1 MKLDFNG
8 LSPELLKGVNE
19 VKGQLG
25 IELCECGI
33 QVDVN
38 QGGEGINIVRNGD
51 RITLTYGKTH
61 EFFRALSQIKYVYD
75 TGRSVNESTFTT
87 DLCFMADVSRNAVM
101 NMKSIKRMIR
111 YMALMGYSSFMLYT
125 EDTFEVEG
133 YPYFGYMRGRYS
145 HDELREVDDYAYCFG
160 IEVIPCIQTLAHLS
174 AALRWPEMATFSD
187 TSDMLLVGDEKTYEF
202 IDAML
207 KTCKKCFRSNKI
219 NIGMDEAAELGL
231 GKYLRINGYR
241 NQHEIMLEH
250 LNKVTNMCHEAG
262 YHPMIWSDMFFRMV
276 IPGGGY
282 YSRDV
287 EIPQHIIDLVPEGL
301 TIIYWD
307 YYKKD
312 APYFAHMVD
321 CHLKFKNNPIA
332 FAGGAWKWSG
342 FAPSNRYSIRFTEMQ
357 MKVCREKGLRDIM
370 VTCWGDD
377 GADAAQFSAL
387 GGLIYFAEA
396 VYNESPDNALLNRR
410 ALECLEISYDD
421 LLVLDDVNQMPGID
435 ISDEM
440 INPSKYLLYNDPLAG
455 LMDAHFLPGET
466 AKAFSENAVK
476 LEALADHSV
485 HGYLYETMAKLCRVL
500 ELKAELSL
508 DIRNAYKANDR
519 EALNKAANEIIPE
532 CITRLESFVEAF
544 RRQWYYENKTF
555 LFANQ
560 EIRLGGLKERLYS
573 TAARIN
579 EYLAGEVE
587 KIEELEQPVL
597 EFKPRDPRKNTYPY
611 FCHNLWEPNAVVG
624 VM

>member
-1 MKLDFNG
+1 MKINFRG
-8 LSPELLKGVNE
+8 IEEKLLWGVNE
-19 VKGQLG
+19 VKDQLD
-25 IELCECGI
+25 IELVESGVT
-33 QVDVN
+33 VDVKKC
-38 QGGEGINIVRNGD
+38 GEGISVVKNGYNIE
-51 RITLTYGKTH
+51 LTYGKDN
-61 EFFRALSQIKYVYD
+61 EFFRALSQIKYVYES
-75 TGRSVNESTFTT
+75 GNAVNEKTFAT

-133 YPYFGYMRGRYS
+133 YPYFGHMRGRYS
-145 HDELREVDDYAYCFG
+145 KEELREVDDYAYGFG

-174 AALRWPEMATFSD
+174 AALRWREMRPITD
-187 TSDMLLVGDEKTYEF
+187 TSDILLVGDEGTYAF

-207 KTCKKCFRSNKI
+207 KTCKECFRSKKI
-219 NIGMDEAAELGL
+219 NIGMDEAADLGL
-231 GKYLRINGYR
+231 GRYLRKNGYR

-250 LNKVTNMCHEAG
+250 LNKVTKMCHDMG
-262 YHPMIWSDMFFRMV
+262 YYPMIWSDMFFRMV

-312 APYFAHMVD
+312 APYFSHMVD

-342 FAPSNRYSIRFTEMQ
+342 FAPNNKYSIRFTEMQ
-357 MKVCREKGLRDIM
+357 MKVCREKGLGDII

-377 GADAAQFSAL
+377 GAEAAQFSAL
-387 GGLIYFAEA
+387 GGIVYFAEA
-396 VYNESPDNALLNRR
+396 VYAESPDNATLNRR
-410 ALECLEISYDD
+410 ALECVGISYDD
-421 LLVLDDVNQMPGID
+421 LLVLDDVNQMPNID

-440 INPSKYLLYNDPLAG
+440 INPSKYLLYNDPIGG
-455 LMDAHFLPGET
+455 LMDAHLVPGET
-466 AKAFSENAVK
+466 GKAFGENAEK
-476 LEALADHSV
+476 LEALADHPI
-485 HGYLYETMAKLCRVL
+485 HGYLYDTMAKLCRVL
-500 ELKAELSL
+500 EVKAELSL
-508 DIRNAYKANDR
+508 NIRNAYKEGDR
-519 EALNKAANEIIPE
+519 EVLAKAANDIIPE
-532 CITRLESFVEAF
+532 CIERLEAFIEAF
-544 RRQWYYENKTF
+544 RYQWYYENKTF
-555 LFANQ
+555 VFANH
-560 EIRLGGLKERLYS
+560 EIRLGGLKERLS
-573 TAARIN
+573 SAAALLRS
-579 EYLAGEVE
+579 YLAGDIE

-597 EFKPRDPRKNTYPY
+597 EFEKIDPESAKYPY
-611 FCHNLWEPNAVVG
+611 ICPNLWHRNSVVG

>member
-1 MKLDFNG
+1 MKINFRGID
-8 LSPELLKGVNE
+8 EKLLWGVNE
-19 VKGQLG
+19 VKDQLD
-25 IELCECGI
+25 IELVESGVT
-33 QVDVN
+33 VDVKKC
-38 QGGEGINIVRNGD
+38 GEGISVVKNGYNVE
-51 RITLTYGKTH
+51 LTYGKDN
-61 EFFRALSQIKYVYD
+61 EFFRALSQIKYVYES
-75 TGRSVNESTFTT
+75 GNAVNEKTFAT

-133 YPYFGYMRGRYS
+133 YPYFGHMRGRYS
-145 HDELREVDDYAYCFG
+145 KEELREVDDYAYGFG

-174 AALRWPEMATFSD
+174 AALRWREMRPITD
-187 TSDMLLVGDEKTYEF
+187 TSDILLVGDEGTYAF

-207 KTCKKCFRSNKI
+207 KTCKECFRSKKI
-219 NIGMDEAAELGL
+219 NIGMDEAADLGL
-231 GKYLRINGYR
+231 GRYLRKNGYR

-250 LNKVTNMCHEAG
+250 LNKVTKMCHDMG

-312 APYFAHMVD
+312 APYFSHMVD

-342 FAPSNRYSIRFTEMQ
+342 FAPNNKYSIRFTEMQ
-357 MKVCREKGLRDIM
+357 MKVCREKGLGDII

-377 GADAAQFSAL
+377 GAEAAQFSAL
-387 GGLIYFAEA
+387 GGIVYFAEA
-396 VYNESPDNALLNRR
+396 VYTESPDNATLNRR
-410 ALECLEISYDD
+410 ALECVGISYDD
-421 LLVLDDVNQMPGID
+421 LLVLDDVNRMPNID

-440 INPSKYLLYNDPLAG
+440 INPSKYLLYNDPIGG
-455 LMDAHFLPGET
+455 LMDAHLVPGET
-466 AKAFSENAVK
+466 GKAFGENAEK
-476 LEALADHSV
+476 LEALADHPI
-485 HGYLYETMAKLCRVL
+485 HGYLYDTMAKLCRVL
-500 ELKAELSL
+500 EVKAELSL
-508 DIRNAYKANDR
+508 NIRNAYKEGDR
-519 EALNKAANEIIPE
+519 EVLAKAANDIIPE
-532 CITRLESFVEAF
+532 CIERLEAFIEAF
-544 RRQWYYENKTF
+544 RYQWYYENKTF
-555 LFANQ
+555 VFANH
-560 EIRLGGLKERLYS
+560 EIRLGGLKERLS
-573 TAARIN
+573 SAASLLRS
-579 EYLAGEVE
+579 YLAGDIE

-597 EFKPRDPRKNTYPY
+597 EFEKIDPESAKYPY
-611 FCHNLWEPNAVVG
+611 ICPNLWHRNSVVG